1 MQKYPAYFSV
11 FTYILLIRTL
21 IFSII
26 PVCQRISYKGGR
38 TMKEI
43 KYCPPKKNG
52 GNDGSSEPV
61 KPTPEIILPPP
72 TNATNVIPD
81 EVPRRDG
88 PGGE

>member
-1 MQKYPAYFSV
+1 M
-11 FTYILLIRTL
+11 R
-21 IFSII
+21 
-26 PVCQRISYKGGR
+26 
-38 TMKEI
+38 EI
-43 KYCPPKKNG
+43 KYCPPKE
-52 GNDGSSEPV
+52 NDGKDNGTDQG